1 MSSNSRSRLRR
12 GVWTSLAAALSLAH
26 CVDGGLNENE
36 QTAGNGD
43 NGVDVGFGEI
53 AIDPSGSYLIS
64 RADDALVY
72 GDLATAQVHTLR
84 GLGEVQR
91 VAFANKR
98 RDLFATKQDFESAV
112 GRIYRYDL
120 VKDQVVWSRA
130 VGVELDW
137 DNSGWGTKPWLE
149 VLDDDSKLILTF
161 DEHVEVVDSA
171 TGKVVFKTA
180 RGRNIIDLDVTP
192 DQKRMLVTYE
202 HSWEGDVPRTEL
214 ESYDLSSFAKVS
226 FSVPN
231 CADEVVVAPDG
242 GHAFLAP
249 TECINPDDLPADPI
263 SVINLS
269 THESV
274 RNLPGFGPV
283 AIAPDGQLAIG
294 FLDMNAIDES
304 LFDDKTQIPG
314 EDAAQYHVMLIDTK
328 TLKFELVEL
337 GDTLPRYA
345 VSPDGKLLLIDADA
359 WLEDGRIR
367 LLDVKTRT
375 IAPVKG
381 PDLRLEHYAV
391 TRDSQRVF
399 LLDQGLF
406 QIELAKR
413 TARAELI
420 DFTPQNLNITPDDKL
435 LVLREDSDTL
445 RLYDVA
451 KSELV
456 RTLELD

>member
-1 MSSNSRSRLRR
+1 MSSKRSRLRR

-64 RADDALVY
+64 RADEALAY
-72 GDLATAQVHTLR
+72 GDLSTGQVHTLR

-91 VAFANKR
+91 VAFANTR
-98 RDLFATKQDFESAV
+98 RDLFATKHDFESSV
-112 GRIYRYDL
+112 GQLVRYDIAQ
-120 VKDQVVWSRA
+120 DQALWSRT

-137 DNSGWGTKPWLE
+137 GSSGWGTRPWLE
-149 VLDDDSKLILTF
+149 VLEDDSKLLVTF
-161 DEHVEVVDSA
+161 DEHVEVIEAAS
-171 TGKVVFKTA
+171 GKILFKTA
-180 RGRNIIDLDVTP
+180 RGRDIVDIDVTP

-214 ESYDLSSFAKVS
+214 DSYDLSSFEKVS

-231 CADEVVVAPDG
+231 CADEVVIAPDG

-249 TECINPDDLPADPI
+249 TECINPDDVPADPI

-269 THESV
+269 TNKFV

-283 AIAPDGQLAIG
+283 AIAPDGQLAVG
-294 FLDMNAIDES
+294 FLDMSAIDES

-314 EDAAQYHVMLIDTK
+314 TDAERYHVMLIDTK

-345 VSPDGKLLLIDADA
+345 VSPDGQLLLIDADS

-367 LLDVKTRT
+367 LLDVNTRT

-391 TRDSQRVF
+391 TRDSQKVF
-399 LLDQGLF
+399 LLDRGLY

-413 TARAELI
+413 EARAELLE
-420 DFTPQNLNITPDDKL
+420 FTPQNLNITPDDKL

-451 KSELV
+451 IGELV